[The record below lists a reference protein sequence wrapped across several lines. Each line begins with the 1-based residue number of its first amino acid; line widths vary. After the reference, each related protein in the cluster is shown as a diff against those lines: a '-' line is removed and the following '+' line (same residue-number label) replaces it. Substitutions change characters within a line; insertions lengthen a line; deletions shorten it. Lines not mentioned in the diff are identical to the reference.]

1 MRQIIQNI
9 IAVFFLTF
17 CYHIT
22 TAQVAINENGNAPDS
37 SAMLDISSSD
47 KGLLIPRMTTAE
59 RDAIENP
66 SEGLM
71 IFNTED
77 DCFNYYTGNAWY
89 KDCGRDLETDRT
101 AFPFIAGDLPN
112 PEDIAIDSEGNILYA
127 GRFTNSVTFGDTTL
141 TSAGSSDAYVIKYD
155 ANYNIL
161 WAIDIGE
168 SYTQFDPHIA
178 VDSENNVYLTALFRN
193 SITIDQTTIT
203 ASGTEDI
210 FLAKF
215 NSSGAFQWII
225 QTDFD
230 EAASP
235 SGDLEVDEHDNVYV
249 SGWFRGNGTFGSTTI
264 SNTNTRR
271 DGFLAKC
278 DSNGNWQWAAQIAT
292 DDETQIDA
300 MAIKGDTVYVAGGMD
315 GNITIGTDSYADTY
329 ADVFIAKYS
338 TDGNFSWSGTIT
350 SEDDIQGYALG
361 VDDAGNFYV
370 GGYILYSEVNF
381 EGTIVTIEDEG
392 FYLAKFNAN
401 NEVQWVSYQDD
412 ELSTIND
419 LTIDGDNNIIV
430 V

>member
-1 MRQIIQNI
+1 
-9 IAVFFLTF
+9 
-17 CYHIT
+17 
-22 TAQVAINENGNAPDS
+22 
-37 SAMLDISSSD
+37 
-47 KGLLIPRMTTAE
+47 
-59 RDAIENP
+59 
-66 SEGLM
+66 M

-77 DCFNYYTGNAWY
+77 GCFNYYTGNAWY

-161 WAIDIGE
+161 WTIGIGE

-264 SNTNTRR
+264 SNTNTRQ

-292 DDETQIDA
+292 DDEAQIDA

-329 ADVFIAKYS
+329 ADVFIL
-338 TDGNFSWSGTIT
+338 D
-350 SEDDIQGYALG
+350 
-361 VDDAGNFYV
+361 
-370 GGYILYSEVNF
+370 
-381 EGTIVTIEDEG
+381 
-392 FYLAKFNAN
+392 
-401 NEVQWVSYQDD
+401 VQVF
-412 ELSTIND
+412 
-419 LTIDGDNNIIV
+419 
-430 V
+430 